1 MRFLANH
8 LRLSLVALIVAV
20 LLLPI
25 PREAAGSSVM
35 EDVHHMAEHGQM
47 VHVVSGPMK
56 AAVDLCKQH
65 CLAGVAILPGLS
77 GAVAAHPVPDPVYA
91 AEPVRPAFER
101 PEPQGPPPKH
111 ALS

>member
-1 MRFLANH
+1 MRFLANY
-8 LRLSLVALIVAV
+8 LRFSLAALIVAV

-25 PREAAGSSVM
+25 RQAASGSSVM
-35 EDVHHMAEHGQM
+35 EDMHQMVEHGQM
-47 VHVVSGPMK
+47 VHVASGPMK

-77 GAVAAHPVPDPVYA
+77 GAVAALPVPDPVYT
-91 AEPVRPAFER
+91 AEPVLPAFER
-101 PEPQGPPPKH
+101 PEPQGPPPKR